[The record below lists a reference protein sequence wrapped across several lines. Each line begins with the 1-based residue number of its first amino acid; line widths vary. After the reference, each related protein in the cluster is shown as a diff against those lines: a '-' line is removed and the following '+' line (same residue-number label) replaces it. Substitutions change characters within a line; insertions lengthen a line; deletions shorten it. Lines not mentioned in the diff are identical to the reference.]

1 MNIIFIITFLIVLLI
16 VIILSVFIYNRY
28 PNFMYLSEERKKKI
42 SFDYSISIPIFIPI
56 FSSIYYVFFFK
67 GNIAML
73 TLIIL
78 INFAAINAYIFL
90 RLKINPIEM
99 VKNWKNDNN
108 QFAFLLLLSNLI
120 TLTGLFMFLTIIFL
134 SQKT

>member
-1 MNIIFIITFLIVLLI
+1 
-16 VIILSVFIYNRY
+16 
-28 PNFMYLSEERKKKI
+28 MYLSEERKKKI

-56 FSSIYYVFFFK
+56 FSSIYYAFFFK

-73 TLIIL
+73 ALIIL

-120 TLTGLFMFLTIIFL
+120 TLTGLFMFLTIIF
-134 SQKT
+134 